1 MSRSV
6 AAIVAVFVCTAGCT
20 APGGTRQR
28 ATVLAATC
36 DSFLARRD
44 IEADPADA
52 ELFERAFAEQLA
64 SGRPFSPRTALESVC
79 NSIAVRAGSGD

>member
-1 MSRSV
+1 MSRRV
-6 AAIVAVFVCTAGCT
+6 AAILVVLVAAAGCS
-20 APGGTRQR
+20 APGGASQR

-44 IEADPADA
+44 IDADPADA
-52 ELFERAFAEQLA
+52 ELFEQAFAEQLA

-79 NSIAVRAGSGD
+79 NSIAVRARSDD